1 MDELKQDI
9 RVISRG
15 FDLAAGRAA
24 HIALHQVQGH
34 PGELHDLPGSYSA
47 LTVAV
52 RPRAQLLLAKD
63 KISVLLQS
71 FLLADHDHEFV
82 CWVSV
87 M

>member
-1 MDELKQDI
+1 LDELKQDI

-24 HIALHQVQGH
+24 HVALHQVQGH
-34 PGELHDLPGSYSA
+34 PGELHDLPGSYRSA

-63 KISVLLQS
+63 KICVLLQS
-71 FLLADHDHEFV
+71 FLLADHEFA
-82 CWVSV
+82 CWL
-87 M
+87 